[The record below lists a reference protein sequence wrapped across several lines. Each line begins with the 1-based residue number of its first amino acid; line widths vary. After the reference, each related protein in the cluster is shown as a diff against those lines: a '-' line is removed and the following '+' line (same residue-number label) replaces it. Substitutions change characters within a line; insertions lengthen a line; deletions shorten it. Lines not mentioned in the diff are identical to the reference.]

1 MVMWVAAPRMK
12 RKRKTAVMGMS
23 MFFLGMPPRV
33 QMAGR
38 HGPELDWEMLGYMLE
53 WMVLVEGQ
61 MMLTCCSLML
71 STVEELGGRMLY
83 ISTFASTKY

>member
-12 RKRKTAVMGMS
+12 RKRKPAVMGMS

-53 WMVLVEGQ
+53 WMVF
-61 MMLTCCSLML
+61 
-71 STVEELGGRMLY
+71 GGRTNDAYLLFTHVVY
-83 ISTFASTKY
+83 C